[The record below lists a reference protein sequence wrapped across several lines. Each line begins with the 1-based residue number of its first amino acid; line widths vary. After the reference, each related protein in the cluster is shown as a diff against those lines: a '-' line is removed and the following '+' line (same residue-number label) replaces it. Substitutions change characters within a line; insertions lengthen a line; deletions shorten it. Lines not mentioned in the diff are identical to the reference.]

1 MQTGPEARGGWRQ
14 QDKDL
19 LFPDSWTIRRFS
31 KAVLKESRYIL
42 QDPVVKNLNDT

>member
-14 QDKDL
+14 QDKGL
-19 LFPDSWTIRRFS
+19 LFSDSLTIRSFS
-31 KAVLKESRYIL
+31 KVLKESRYIL